1 MTKKTLIAAG
11 LLALAVVMAGCS
23 AEYPG
28 LKNPPADTQ
37 KAAAPK
43 APAIAQESLAHS
55 DAGIKKYQ
63 NGDYAGAIAEFD
75 QALEIDKYNY
85 QALSNK
91 GVTLAMQGN
100 QTGNKETIRD
110 GIGLIQQAL
119 QIYPDD
125 VSSFYNLAL
134 ALKIDGKYTVA
145 ITYFKKVLA
154 ADPNN
159 TWSYYGIATIYGDEG
174 KAPEANEYLKKAIDL
189 GGEDVKEAARSQSHF
204 DKIRSDADFQALV
217 K

>member
-1 MTKKTLIAAG
+1 MSKKIIVAALCLTAA
-11 LLALAVVMAGCS
+11 LLAAGCS
-23 AEYPG
+23 KEYPA
-28 LKNPPADTQ
+28 LQNKEQTQ
-37 KAAAPK
+37 KAAAQK
-43 APAIAQESLAHS
+43 APAIAQESLNYS
-55 DAGIKKYQ
+55 EAGIKKYQ
-63 NGDYAGAIAEFD
+63 SGDYTGALADFD
-75 QALEIDKYNY
+75 QALDIDKYNY

-100 QTGNKETIRD
+100 QTGNKDDIRN

-125 VSSFYNLAL
+125 VSAFYNMAL

-145 ITYFKKVLA
+145 ITYFQKVLA

-159 TWSYYGIATIYGDEG
+159 TWSYYGIATIYGDQG
-174 KAPEANEYLKKAIDL
+174 KAKDANEYLKKAIDL
-189 GGEDVKEAARSQSHF
+189 GGEDVKEAARTQSHF
-204 DKIRSDADFQALV
+204 DKIRGDADFQNLV

>member
-1 MTKKTLIAAG
+1 MSKRLIVMFLC
-11 LLALAVVMAGCS
+11 LLSVLFVSGCS
-23 AEYPG
+23 SEYPA
-28 LKNPPADTQ
+28 LQKEDSMQ
-37 KAAAPK
+37 KAAAQK
-43 APAIAQESLAHS
+43 APAIAQESLTYS

-63 NGDYAGAIAEFD
+63 NGDYAGALADFD
-75 QALEIDKYNY
+75 QALSIDKYNY

-100 QTGNKETIRD
+100 QTGNKDDIRT

-125 VSSFYNLAL
+125 VSAFYNMAL

-145 ITYFKKVLA
+145 ITYFQKVLA

-159 TWSYYGIATIYGDEG
+159 TWSYYGIATIYGDQG
-174 KAPEANEYLKKAIDL
+174 KAKEANEYLKKAIDL
-189 GGEDVKEAARSQSHF
+189 GGEDVKEAARTQSHF
-204 DKIRSDADFQALV
+204 DKIRSDADFQNLV